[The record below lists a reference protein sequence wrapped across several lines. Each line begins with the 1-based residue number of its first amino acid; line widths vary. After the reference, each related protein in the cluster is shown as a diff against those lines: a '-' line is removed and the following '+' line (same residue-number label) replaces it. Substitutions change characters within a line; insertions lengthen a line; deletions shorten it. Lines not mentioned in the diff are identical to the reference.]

1 MARTTFDDHALAARA
16 GAPPPFPVVRQ
27 PCARELLADS
37 VVHAVGLAAGV
48 AGVVV
53 LLVVHVGGAR
63 DTAAI
68 ATYAVGLLAM
78 LFCSA
83 AYNRAPPSR
92 LKWWLRRFDHAAIFL
107 MIAATYTPFLAKFQD
122 GGWAAALAVAVW
134 AGAAGGMVL
143 KLCWPGRFDRLSI
156 ALYLALGWLIVA
168 AFEPLSASVETRT
181 LMLLVAGGLLY
192 TVGVVF
198 HVWERLRYQTAIWH
212 GFVVAAAACHYA
224 AVLDLMVLT
233 PAG

>member
-1 MARTTFDDHALAARA
+1 VSA
-16 GAPPPFPVVRQ
+16 GATIEDRERGPGPAPPFPVIRE
-27 PCARELLADS
+27 PSARELFADS
-37 VVHAVGLAAGV
+37 VVHAVGLAAAV

-53 LLVVHVGGAR
+53 LLVVHAGGAR
-63 DTAAI
+63 ETAAI

-107 MIAATYTPFLAKFQD
+107 MIAATYTPFLAKFEH

-134 AGAAGGMVL
+134 AGAAAGMVL

-156 ALYLALGWLIVA
+156 GLYLGLGWLIVA
-168 AFEPLSASVETRT
+168 ALEPLAASVGTRT
-181 LMLLVAGGLLY
+181 LVLLAAGGVLY
-192 TVGVVF
+192 TVGVIF

-224 AVLDLMVLT
+224 AVLDLMVLNA
-233 PAG
+233 AG